1 MSQDRSGKDDMMGR
15 EDARAHLA
23 ALNAFQEN
31 MADELTCLWWYAP
44 VVGGL
49 LAMLTY
55 AMSLERPFMFALE
68 GQCFAIMAVLYAVA
82 RRRLGYFVN
91 GYRRGRTRKIAFGLL
106 MFQYCMMGL
115 SGAGAWLW
123 HLSWLPVVAAV
134 ASFLAGCRGSILWR
148 RVWRAD
154 MTAEL

>member
-1 MSQDRSGKDDMMGR
+1 MPQDGYGIEDVMGR

-23 ALNAFQEN
+23 ALETFQGKMIE
-31 MADELTCLWWYAP
+31 ELTCPLWYAP
-44 VVGGL
+44 VIGGL
-49 LAMLTY
+49 FAMLTY

-68 GQCFAIMAVLYAVA
+68 GECFAITAALYAVA

-106 MFQYCMMGL
+106 MFLYCMMGL
-115 SGAGAWLW
+115 SGAGAWIW
-123 HLSWLPVVAAV
+123 HLGWLPTVAAA
-134 ASFLAGCRGSILWR
+134 ASFLAGCWGSVLWQR
-148 RVWRAD
+148 AWRAD